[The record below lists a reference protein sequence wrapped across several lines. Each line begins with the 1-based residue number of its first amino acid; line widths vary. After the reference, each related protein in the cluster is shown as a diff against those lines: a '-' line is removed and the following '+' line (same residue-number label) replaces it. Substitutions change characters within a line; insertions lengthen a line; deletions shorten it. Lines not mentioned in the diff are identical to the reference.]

1 MPPLPPPLPAP
12 CSAELGET
20 RAGAR
25 GDASSHDGARGAVA
39 DGWEDMS
46 EGRTEYDEREWGVT
60 GEGGHSAA
68 ECNRPTGVA
77 DASVSGDA
85 LAEVKPPV
93 VFQGRLASSG
103 APARLLPTTPAELST
118 LCVPAS
124 DPERRADSS
133 GVGCC
138 GVYEAEGP
146 EISPELDD
154 LASDVADL
162 TSGGTPKLLVR
173 SRFTLSC
180 SACSGQGQVMGGKR
194 DRVRQ
199 RQNNVSFAIVLL
211 EAVLAAGNQHCKRS
225 VIGVKIIEDHSCCCG
240 ADYAVADVLA
250 RARISNIWADKLHQ
264 LLQSMHHVKQLWD
277 LGCA

>member
-1 MPPLPPPLPAP
+1 MLGSCELCSWLPGALPLWRGSSAFLPARCRRALSRSSKFDSEPPPPPPLPAP
-12 CSAELGET
+12 CSVVLGET
-20 RAGAR
+20 RAGTR
-25 GDASSHDGARGAVA
+25 GDASSHGGARGAVA
-39 DGWEDMS
+39 EGWEDMS

-85 LAEVKPPV
+85 LAEVRPPV
-93 VFQGRLASSG
+93 AFQGRLASSG
-103 APARLLPTTPAELST
+103 APARLLPATPAELSA

-133 GVGCC
+133 GAGCC

-146 EISPELDD
+146 ESSPELDD
-154 LASDVADL
+154 LASDAADL
-162 TSGGTPKLLVR
+162 TSGGRPKLLVR

-199 RQNNVSFAIVLL
+199 QHHNVSSAIVLL
-211 EAVLAAGNQHCKRS
+211 EAVPATS
-225 VIGVKIIEDHSCCCG
+225 S
-240 ADYAVADVLA
+240 A
-250 RARISNIWADKLHQ
+250 RGQ
-264 LLQSMHHVKQLWD
+264 
-277 LGCA
+277 